1 MLKKAECWRIDVVL
15 EKTLESPLDCNVIKS
30 VNPKGNQSWTFTRTD
45 AEAEASVLWPPDEK
59 SRLIRQDPDSGKDWR
74 QEEKGMSED
83 EMVGWHHWFN
93 GHEFEQ
99 APGDGEGQR
108 SLVCCSLSGGKE
120 SDVTEQLNNNHKT
133 DFLWFSFFLFF
144 LKFYVK
150 LKAINC
156 TKNTKFDKVWCMH
169 IPRKPSVQLK

>member
-1 MLKKAECWRIDVVL
+1 
-15 EKTLESPLDCNVIKS
+15 
-30 VNPKGNQSWTFTRTD
+30 
-45 AEAEASVLWPPDEK
+45 
-59 SRLIRQDPDSGKDWR
+59 
-74 QEEKGMSED
+74 
-83 EMVGWHHWFN
+83 MVGWHHWFN

-108 SLVCCSLSGGKE
+108 SLACCSRGGGKE
-120 SDVTEQLNNNHKT
+120 SDMTEQLNNNHKT

-156 TKNTKFDKVWCMH
+156 TKNTKFDKV
-169 IPRKPSVQLK
+169 